1 MIAGKSES
9 RILTKDISRE
19 CKCRFDGKKCN
30 SDQWWNNDK
39 CQCECK
45 NVMYVKKIIFGILLH
60 VVVKMENI

>member
-60 VVVKMENI
+60 VVVKMGNI